1 MTKTTTILIIMA
13 ILMLPIMAFAVSS
26 ENDEQTVAFG
36 SQNVEQQE
44 EQKAISPFTI
54 IGIILLGLLYFKN
67 KNGGKIK

>member
-1 MTKTTTILIIMA
+1 
-13 ILMLPIMAFAVSS
+13 MLPIMAFAVSS

-36 SQNVEQQE
+36 SQDTEQQE

-54 IGIILLGLLYFKN
+54 IGLALLGLWYVKN